1 MHAIT
6 PTDTM
11 ILTAT
16 KIAGAIADV
25 AIEVANSIE
34 EVIADYAIEHLVV
47 DEKTGY
53 VTFDLVTLDV
63 YGEEITTVAVDFT
76 VPDGELASEI
86 DSSTAHDIAAYIG
99 AEAAL
104 LMA

>member
-1 MHAIT
+1 MYAVT
-6 PTDTM
+6 PTDAL

-25 AIEVANSIE
+25 AINTANSIE
-34 EVIADYAIEHLVV
+34 EIIADYAIEHLVV
-47 DEKTGY
+47 NEQTGY
-53 VTFDLVTLDV
+53 VTFDLVALDV

-76 VPDGELASEI
+76 VPDGELRGEI
-86 DSSTAHDIAAYIG
+86 DSSTVHDIAAYIG

>member
-25 AIEVANSIE
+25 AIDTANSIE
-34 EVIADYAIEHLVV
+34 EIIADYSIEHLVV

-53 VTFDLVTLDV
+53 VTFDLVALDV

-76 VPDGELASEI
+76 MPDGELAGEI
-86 DSSTAHDIAAYIG
+86 DSSTARDIAAYIG